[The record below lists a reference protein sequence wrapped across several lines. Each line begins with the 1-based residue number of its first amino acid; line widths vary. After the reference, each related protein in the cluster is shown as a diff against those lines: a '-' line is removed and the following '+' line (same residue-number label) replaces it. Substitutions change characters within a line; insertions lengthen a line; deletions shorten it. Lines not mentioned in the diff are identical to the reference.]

1 MGVMVLSVLGLVI
14 TDTKITSLWPHG
26 ASSKIQNR
34 TLTALGW
41 TTALTVME
49 GLSTRVMAALTLLLH
64 PETKDRAMRLG
75 KLSGTQKSRE
85 MEEMEEM
92 EEMRE
97 MEEMEEM
104 EEMGE
109 MEEMIKLKREREG
122 IWSTA
127 M

>member
-85 MEEMEEM
+85 MEEMG
-92 EEMRE
+92 
-97 MEEMEEM
+97 
-104 EEMGE
+104 EMGG

-122 IWSTA
+122 
-127 M
+127 